1 MARTKSSSH
10 SNIIRPRSGLIYG
23 EYLTLVLDVILLFYD
38 LLIGCSRKMTRSYSK
53 CPPGVFCLSSD
64 TVFLVGIILSV
75 IVFVNVYRPPS
86 HDSVQVMSSPTP
98 VVVAPSYPGSG
109 DDRFTRAPKPERNW
123 VATPD
128 LSAVWN
134 SGATLPAIP
143 TRGIPETY
151 QSMGTIRT
159 EDGKILPLYG
169 RRTASRSDRFQYY
182 TRTDTYNP
190 VQIPI
195 EYRRRNCQDD
205 VGCEE
210 LYDRDQVQLGP
221 LQTTGE
227 VNVYRFSGP
236 TYIPLV

>member
-1 MARTKSSSH
+1 
-10 SNIIRPRSGLIYG
+10 
-23 EYLTLVLDVILLFYD
+23 
-38 LLIGCSRKMTRSYSK
+38 MTRSYYR
-53 CPPGVFCLSSD
+53 CPPGVFCLSSH
-64 TVFLVGIILSV
+64 TLFSLGIIAI
-75 IVFVNVYRPPS
+75 IVVSLFVYRPPPYVS
-86 HDSVQVMSSPTP
+86 RDAIQVISPP
-98 VVVAPSYPGSG
+98 NQVVVAPSHPGDG

-123 VATPD
+123 IATPD

-195 EYRRRNCQDD
+195 EYKRRNCQDD

-210 LYDRDQVQLGP
+210 LYDRDVVHLGP
-221 LQTTGE
+221 LQTTGQ
-227 VNVYRFSGP
+227 VTVYRFSGP
-236 TYIPLV
+236 TYIPYA